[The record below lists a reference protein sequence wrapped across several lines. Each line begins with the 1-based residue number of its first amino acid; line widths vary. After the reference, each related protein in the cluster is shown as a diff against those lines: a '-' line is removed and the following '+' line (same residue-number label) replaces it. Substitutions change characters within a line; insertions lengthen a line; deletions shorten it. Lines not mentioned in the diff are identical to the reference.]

1 MHRWIRGQ
9 DDNCVYV
16 HAIMDDFQV
25 TEVADMVAAAVAA
38 GAANAVINLVSRRA
52 CVLACC
58 LIEA

>member
-1 MHRWIRGQ
+1 MQ
-9 DDNCVYV
+9 DLNCVYV

-38 GAANAVINLVSRRA
+38 GAAKAVINLVSRRA
-52 CVLACC
+52 CMLACC